1 MKIFKNHRHLQF
13 IIVGSLLLL
22 GVLEGIWLKKLY
34 TDERHNLRE
43 KINQTLNINM
53 AKLQVTYMQQNNVR
67 LIDSFFSEKEKHDKD
82 INQMFFGGKRL
93 STTDYMLK
101 SQKTY
106 FATLDSLSN
115 MKLGSD
121 KDNYPGRPRTRND
134 R

>member
-34 TDERHNLRE
+34 ADERHNLRE

-67 LIDSFFSEKEKHDKD
+67 LIDSFFSEKDKYEKRG
-82 INQMFFGGKRL
+82 IL
-93 STTDYMLK
+93 S
-101 SQKTY
+101 SI
-106 FATLDSLSN
+106 
-115 MKLGSD
+115 
-121 KDNYPGRPRTRND
+121 
-134 R
+134 